1 MDYGKHVRQSPL
13 NQISAHVY
21 WLAPDATTDRPT
33 LGAIVG
39 TQATLMVD
47 AGNSPAHANL
57 FLNELAK
64 LDLAKPKYVVLTH
77 WHWDHVFGVS
87 AFEVPIF
94 AYEETQRVIEEM
106 AQLDWSDEA
115 LDRRVDE
122 GSEIEFCRDM
132 IKAELPD
139 RTNFRL
145 KPPDISF
152 SSQLE
157 VHLGDVRCQIKHVG
171 GDHAADSSI
180 VYVPEDKIIFLSDC
194 MYEDLHHGPRNY
206 TSQKLFPLI
215 DEIMSYDAD
224 YYIFGHNPE
233 PMPKIEMMEFVG
245 LLKSVGELVEQTGDN
260 RNLILQEL
268 QGKLGQILE
277 DDHIEIADAFLVGL
291 RTSRKK

>member
-39 TQATLMVD
+39 KQATLM
-47 AGNSPAHANL
+47 
-57 FLNELAK
+57 
-64 LDLAKPKYVVLTH
+64 AKPKYVVLTH

-87 AFEVPIF
+87 AFDVPIF

-115 LDRRVDE
+115 LDRRVE
-122 GSEIEFCRDM
+122 AGTEIEFCRDM
-132 IKAELPD
+132 IKAEWPD
-139 RTNFRL
+139 RTHLRL
-145 KPPDISF
+145 KPPDVSF
-152 SSQLE
+152 ASQLE
-157 VHLGDVRCQIKHVG
+157 FNLGGVRCQVKHVG
-171 GDHAADSSI
+171 GDHATDSSI
-180 VYVPEDKIIFLSDC
+180 VYVPEDRIIFLSDC

-215 DEIMSYDAD
+215 DEIMGYSAD

-245 LLKSVGELVEQTGDN
+245 LLKSVGKLVEQTGDN

-291 RTSRKK
+291 RTSWKK